1 MPTVI
6 QKDGFAFRI
15 YPNDH
20 PPPHVHVYKAGTW
33 TKIRIETPERA
44 TLVMGTGTMSA
55 SDTTR
60 ALWIIRHSSE
70 LLLAHWRRI
79 HEQASIPD

>member
-6 QKDGFAFRI
+6 QQDGFAFRI

-33 TKIRIETPERA
+33 AKIRIETPERPTRILA
-44 TLVMGTGTMSA
+44 GTMSPG
-55 SDTTR
+55 DTTR
-60 ALWIIRHSSE
+60 ALWIIRRSSE
-70 LLLAHWRRI
+70 FLMAHWKRI
-79 HEQASIPD
+79 RGEASVPD